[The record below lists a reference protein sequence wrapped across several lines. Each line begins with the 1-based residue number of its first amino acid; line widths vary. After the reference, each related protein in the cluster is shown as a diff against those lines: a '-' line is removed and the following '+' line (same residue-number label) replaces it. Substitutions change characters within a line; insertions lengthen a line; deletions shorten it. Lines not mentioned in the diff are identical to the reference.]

1 MVRNV
6 KQLMEIL
13 AILMSFSAV
22 FGQKLKINIY
32 FAVLVIAE
40 LFLMT
45 GINEYGFPEYLIFLS
60 YIGLYV
66 YCLLCYKETM
76 KNTLKKM
83 CLSLVLIILLQMILY
98 FPVIYLME
106 KITIEGEIIINC
118 GCLLVVSCFRNNIK
132 RFAEILLSKNK
143 LIVVIYFSML
153 IGAGAVLYQVQV
165 FDGLEGKDYIQI
177 IYFCVLVYLLT
188 NEWQKVKVDSE
199 RKRVQLEMNRLYYD
213 AYDEVLT
220 LVRERQHDMKN
231 HLNAILGMAHS
242 IDNYDE
248 LVFEQ
253 NKYCNYIL
261 ESSNK
266 IRLVSL
272 IENPL
277 IAGFLYRKIQ
287 EAESVGIKIQYN
299 VMFGKNNSSYS
310 EYDIIEM
317 LGILLDNAIEELQDE
332 VYLNKNIWVDII
344 ESKKEIN
351 MSVSNVI
358 KNYSEDLIQKM
369 FIKGYSNKGNGR
381 GIGLSK
387 LKRMVKAKQGEI
399 IVSNEKKD
407 NENYIR
413 FHIML
418 PQDKG

>member
-76 KNTLKKM
+76 KNTLKKFF
-83 CLSLVLIILLQMILY
+83 LALIIIVILQLIIY
-98 FPVIYLME
+98 FPVIIFIDE
-106 KITIEGEIIINC
+106 ITVEGEILINF
-118 GCLLVVSCFRNNIK
+118 GCLLAISCLWNTIRKFSS
-132 RFAEILLSKNK
+132 FLSNKNK
-143 LIVVIYFSML
+143 VLLVIYLSVL
-153 IGAGAVLYQVQV
+153 LGIGVVLYQIKILG
-165 FDGLEGKDYIQI
+165 GLNGEDYIQI
-177 IYFCVLVYLLT
+177 IYFCVLLYLLT
-188 NEWQKVKVDSE
+188 NEWQKVRMDSE
-199 RKRVQLEMNRLYYD
+199 RKKVQLEMNRLYYD

-287 EAESVGIKIQYN
+287 EAEKFGIETEYSVIYD
-299 VMFGKNNSSYS
+299 KNNVSYA

-332 VYLNKNIWVDII
+332 KYLNKNIWVDIT
-344 ESKKEIN
+344 ENEKETKL
-351 MSVSNVI
+351 SVANAI
-358 KNYSEDLIQKM
+358 KEYSEEVIEKM
-369 FIKGYSNKGNGR
+369 FVQGYSGKGKGR

-387 LKRMVKAKQGEI
+387 IKRMVKEKNGDI
-399 IVSNEKKD
+399 IVSNEKID
-407 NENYIR
+407 NVNCIK
-413 FHIML
+413 FCIIL
-418 PQDKG
+418 PT